1 MNEQNRM
8 VGVDLKL
15 QYTYPNGQVVVR
27 EHRVWDL
34 VRFVEARQNEGRSA
48 EKLEDR
54 FTVKVVG

>member
-1 MNEQNRM
+1 M

>member
-1 MNEQNRM
+1 MP

-34 VRFVEARQNEGRSA
+34 GRFVQARRDEGA
-48 EKLEDR
+48 IAKKPEDR
-54 FTVKVVG
+54 FTVDIVN